1 MMKDP
6 IRVLVVD
13 DSAVVRQI
21 LVSMLETV
29 SGFQVVGQ
37 ARDGEEAVRLTA
49 RLRPNVVTMDIRMP
63 RLDGLEAIKR
73 IMSTTPTPIVV
84 VAASVYEPDLNIAF
98 AAIEAGALTVVE
110 KPRGITPDAYEAA
123 RDQLVTTIRLMSDV
137 QVVTLRPDRRRLESP
152 SAPQTGVENATMAPL
167 DTDLIAMAASTGGPG
182 VLREIFHA
190 LPGDLSI
197 PVVAVQ
203 HITSGFAHGF
213 ARWLDGETALQVA
226 IAEDGERIKPGRVL
240 IAPDDTHL
248 TVAPGGIARLDHS
261 DPVRG
266 QRPSA
271 TRLFNS
277 VARTFGPAAVGVV
290 LTGMGEDGAD
300 GLENLRQAGG
310 HVIAQDEESCVVFG
324 MPKAAI
330 ERGVV
335 DRIMAP
341 DKIASVL
348 RYFDGRHKSD

>member
-1 MMKDP
+1 MKDP

-29 SGFQVVGQ
+29 PGFQVVGQ
-37 ARDGEEAVRLTA
+37 AQDGEEAVRLTA
-49 RLRPNVVTMDIRMP
+49 HLRPDVITMDIRMP
-63 RLDGLEAIKR
+63 RLDGLGAIR
-73 IMSTTPTPIVV
+73 QIMSTTPTPIVV
-84 VAASVYEPDLNIAF
+84 VAASVYEPDLDIAF

-110 KPRGITPDAYEAA
+110 KPRGITPEAYDAA
-123 RDQLVTTIRLMSDV
+123 RSQLVTTIRLMSDV
-137 QVVTLRPDRRRLESP
+137 QVVTLRPDRRR
-152 SAPQTGVENATMAPL
+152 SAPAPGRQKSVNDVSGAPL
-167 DTDLIAMAASTGGPG
+167 DIDLIAVAASTGGPG
-182 VLREIFHA
+182 VLREIFSA

-197 PVVAVQ
+197 PIVAVQ
-203 HITSGFAHGF
+203 HITPGFAHGF

-226 IAEDGERIKPGRVL
+226 LAEDGERVRPGCAL

-248 TVAPGGIARLDHS
+248 TVAHGGIARLDHS
-261 DPVRG
+261 DPVKG

-271 TRLFNS
+271 TRLFDS
-277 VARTFGPAAVGVV
+277 VARVYGHGAVGVV

-300 GLENLRQAGG
+300 GLESLSQAGG

-330 ERGVV
+330 ERKVV
-335 DRIMAP
+335 DRVMAP

-348 RYFDGRHKSD
+348 RYFDGRHKS